1 MAITW
6 KGVFPAL
13 TTQFTEEGTL
23 DLPLFLHN
31 VDAQLA
37 AGVHGLI
44 IGGSLGEASTLRHEE
59 KMELLVATKARVGG
73 RVPVLVNIAESATE
87 SALHVAREAARHGA
101 DGLMVLPP
109 LKYRPTPAETIQWFR
124 TIASETDLPVMVYN
138 NPVDYGTEVTL
149 PMFEELLKLP
159 SVQAVKESTRQTAHI
174 THLRRAFG
182 DRLAILCGVDT
193 LALESILLGA
203 DGWVAGLVD
212 AFPRETVALYELAIQ
227 GRLDEARALYRW
239 FMPLL
244 ELDLSPQL
252 VQNIKLAQAL
262 TGLGSEHV
270 RPPRRP
276 LEGAER
282 ARVIALIEKQL
293 ACRPHAL

>member
-1 MAITW
+1 MTITW

-13 TTQFTEEGTL
+13 TTQFGESGAL
-23 DLPLFLHN
+23 DVPMFLHN
-31 VDAQLA
+31 VTAQLE

-59 KMELLVATKARVGG
+59 KMVLLEATRAHVDGK
-73 RVPVLVNIAESATE
+73 VPVLVNIAESATE
-87 SALHVAREAARHGA
+87 EALRVARDAARHGA

-109 LKYRPTPAETIQWFR
+109 LKYRATPAETVAWFR
-124 TIASETDLPVMVYN
+124 AIASETDLPVMVYN
-138 NPVDYGTEVTL
+138 NPVDYGTEVTI
-149 PMFEELLKLP
+149 PMFEELLQLP
-159 SVQAVKESTRQTAHI
+159 TIQAVKESTRDTANV
-174 THLRRAFG
+174 TRLRNAFG

-193 LALESILLGA
+193 IALESLLLGA

-212 AFPRETVALYELAIQ
+212 AFPRETVVLYELAVA
-227 GRLDEARALYRW
+227 GRIEEARALNRW

-244 ELDLSPQL
+244 ELDVSPQL
-252 VQNIKLAQAL
+252 VQNIKLAQVR
-262 TGLGSEHV
+262 TGLGNEHV

-282 ARVIALIEKQL
+282 QRVLDIIDKQL
-293 ACRPHAL
+293 ACRPRL